1 MTLSPQWLNPSLGAL
16 ARAFWETPLQWSHW
30 HMPTNGECLPVEWVG
45 GGVWPAA
52 ESTLSVSPLSAVG
65 SGVWPF
71 PKDTP
76 CRSSPCYVGFGC
88 FPGTWV
94 TTPSCLC
101 KATHFP
107 KWRDFSNCKFSLFLL
122 RFQVTPQRGAA
133 MWYVIKKRASS
144 AFLTL
149 LMFIPETREVGC
161 LFPWLQLE
169 FLFLSVLNLQL
180 KSVGPYI
187 VWFLN
192 IVLILY

>member
-1 MTLSPQWLNPSLGAL
+1 M
-16 ARAFWETPLQWSHW
+16 E
-30 HMPTNGECLPVEWVG
+30 
-45 GGVWPAA
+45 
-52 ESTLSVSPLSAVG
+52 
-65 SGVWPF
+65 
-71 PKDTP
+71 
-76 CRSSPCYVGFGC
+76 
-88 FPGTWV
+88 
-94 TTPSCLC
+94 
-101 KATHFP
+101 
-107 KWRDFSNCKFSLFLL
+107 
-122 RFQVTPQRGAA
+122 
-133 MWYVIKKRASS
+133 YVIKKRASS